1 MRTATRLPNDP
12 RRLSIDQAAL
22 DHAYRLIH
30 RVCCLAGSGDF
41 VETVRNDNKS
51 LRSAIE
57 RHDTPALFDWLMA
70 MLSYQGISDSV
81 AYQYME
87 DHGRITWADVEAS
100 LKSSPSCPKLNGYWL
115 FHGCRYHK
123 TSTTCA
129 EPDHIGQCPLANLS
143 TA

>member
-1 MRTATRLPNDP
+1 
-12 RRLSIDQAAL
+12 
-22 DHAYRLIH
+22 
-30 RVCCLAGSGDF
+30 
-41 VETVRNDNKS
+41 
-51 LRSAIE
+51 
-57 RHDTPALFDWLMA
+57 

-129 EPDHIGQCPLANLS
+129 EPDHIGQCPLPTYQLRNGRLNQ
-143 TA
+143 TAFSLYLFIRDIADGDLVGWIDGELDAAARSRWP